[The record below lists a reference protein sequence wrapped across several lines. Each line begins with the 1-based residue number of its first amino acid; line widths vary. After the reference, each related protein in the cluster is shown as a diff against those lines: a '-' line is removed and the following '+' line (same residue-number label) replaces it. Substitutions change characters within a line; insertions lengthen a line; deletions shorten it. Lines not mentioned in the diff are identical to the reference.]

1 MKFLHTSDLHL
12 GLRLCETRLNEDI
25 EHALDQ
31 IASIAV
37 RENCADVIAAGDIYD
52 RTSPT
57 PESVAIFDRFI
68 TKLASHKIA
77 VMTIYG
83 NHDSP
88 ERVAYLS
95 ALLQEKGVFF
105 SPLYTGKLFTAVL
118 QDEYGPV
125 NFHLLPFLRPSVL
138 RLTCEDF
145 DGSTAE
151 DAVNYALREVDFA
164 DGQRH
169 VTVAHQFAA
178 SSSKD
183 SVGGSEAVPYTA
195 FAQSDYTALG
205 HLHSPHHVGMP
216 HIRYSGTPVKT
227 SFAEVNDTKT
237 VTLVEL
243 LEKGNMTITELPI
256 VPIRDMREMRGTY
269 EEMTSP
275 KSRNLGS
282 TDDYLR
288 IILTDEEDIPDVMA
302 KLRTIYPNLMKLS
315 YDNTRTRANREIDGD
330 ITADRAQDSL
340 TPESVFAELFE
351 LQNNAPASERIM
363 EIAASLFR
371 ESKEG

>member
-25 EHALDQ
+25 EYALDQ

-37 RENCADVIAAGDIYD
+37 RENCAAVIAAGDIYD

-105 SPLYTGKLFTAVL
+105 SPLYTGKLFTAIL

-145 DGSTAE
+145 EGSTAE

-164 DGQRH
+164 DSQRH

-178 SSSKD
+178 SSSED
-183 SVGGSEAVPYTA
+183 SVGGSEAVSYTA
-195 FAQSDYTALG
+195 FAKSDYTALG

-282 TDDYLR
+282 TNDYLR